1 MQEVKQDGPGGGPVC
16 RTLDACSPSGAGPK
30 EKVPVRCRCGVLA
43 CVGGSGCKCAYGSA
57 SWSGPSAMGRCL
69 WR

>member
-30 EKVPVRCRCGVLA
+30 EKVRRCG
-43 CVGGSGCKCAYGSA
+43 C
-57 SWSGPSAMGRCL
+57 R
-69 WR
+69 